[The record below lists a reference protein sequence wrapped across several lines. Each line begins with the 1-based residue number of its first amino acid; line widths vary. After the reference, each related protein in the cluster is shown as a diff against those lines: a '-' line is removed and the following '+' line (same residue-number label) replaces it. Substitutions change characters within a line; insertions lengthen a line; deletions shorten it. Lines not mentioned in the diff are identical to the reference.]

1 MLAAYFRN
9 TNSDHLDAIQVVRS
23 AAAQSHFTFGDC
35 VPLRADLS
43 QSQSGNSSLSPQ
55 AYRVA
60 TRPPKWPYRRFY
72 RSPLFVPLDTTVGA
86 PLWARGSLLQK
97 VAGRIGGLRLPQ
109 SSRGQSSY

>member
-43 QSQSGNSSLSPQ
+43 QSQSGNSSLSPITRTHAALLHQPQDRKIEPLPRPRATALADPQLPLVGPAAAFHQVQ
-55 AYRVA
+55 AH
-60 TRPPKWPYRRFY
+60 RF
-72 RSPLFVPLDTTVGA
+72 
-86 PLWARGSLLQK
+86 
-97 VAGRIGGLRLPQ
+97 
-109 SSRGQSSY
+109 